1 MATNSSLLHFPE
13 LHFLSPQITH
23 NRRFSF
29 STRSISRLST
39 PNVVLRA
46 TRIRAAKDESAL
58 AERVND
64 VELNGNGVASRS
76 GINGTASGYVNGAVN
91 RSSVEYGY
99 GNGNGVA
106 VTEVVDVEASKVNE
120 DGRKRRLEEI
130 GKEDAWFK
138 ETDKEKVE
146 VAVAP
151 GGRWSR
157 FKTYSTIQRTLEIW
171 GFVVTFVFKAWLDN
185 QKFSYKGGMTEE
197 KKKSRRKTL
206 AKWLKESILRLGPTF
221 IKIGQQFST
230 RVDILPQE
238 YVDQLSELQDQ
249 VPPFPSET
257 ALAIVEEELGAS
269 VGDIFDQ
276 FDYEPIAAASL

>member
-1 MATNSSLLHFPE
+1 MEWS
-13 LHFLSPQITH
+13 
-23 NRRFSF
+23 
-29 STRSISRLST
+29 
-39 PNVVLRA
+39 
-46 TRIRAAKDESAL
+46 
-58 AERVND
+58 
-64 VELNGNGVASRS
+64 GNGVASRA
-76 GINGTASGYVNGAVN
+76 GRNGAAGGYVNGAVN
-91 RSSVEYGY
+91 GSSVKY

-106 VTEVVDVEASKVNE
+106 STVVVDVEASKVNE

-138 ETDKEKVE
+138 QTEEQKVE

-171 GFVVTFVFKAWLDN
+171 GFVVTFISKAWLDN

-197 KKKSRRKTL
+197 KKKLRRKTL

-238 YVDQLSELQDQ
+238 YVDQLSELQ
-249 VPPFPSET
+249 VRF
-257 ALAIVEEELGAS
+257 
-269 VGDIFDQ
+269 
-276 FDYEPIAAASL
+276 IAQD

>member
-1 MATNSSLLHFPE
+1 
-13 LHFLSPQITH
+13 
-23 NRRFSF
+23 
-29 STRSISRLST
+29 STS
-39 PNVVLRA
+39 NVALRA

-64 VELNGNGVASRS
+64 VELSGNGVASRA
-76 GINGTASGYVNGAVN
+76 GINGAARGYVNGAVN
-91 RSSVEYGY
+91 GGSSEYGY

-138 ETDKEKVE
+138 QTEKEK

-185 QKFSYKGGMTEE
+185 QKFSYK
-197 KKKSRRKTL
+197 
-206 AKWLKESILRLGPTF
+206 
-221 IKIGQQFST
+221 
-230 RVDILPQE
+230 
-238 YVDQLSELQDQ
+238 
-249 VPPFPSET
+249 
-257 ALAIVEEELGAS
+257 
-269 VGDIFDQ
+269 
-276 FDYEPIAAASL
+276 